1 MFEAFHHFPPPVS
14 MCLINKEFVEL
25 DSGLG
30 SITGR
35 DISSAVTRLQSL
47 WSASGVQCATP
58 VRRQA
63 GRKADGLGEPGVL
76 AALQAQLLSP

>member
-14 MCLINKEFVEL
+14 MYVINKDFVEL

-47 WSASGVQCATP
+47 WFVTRLQTLCDARQEAS
-58 VRRQA
+58 RKK
-63 GRKADGLGEPGVL
+63 GRWSWGTRSVG
-76 AALQAQLLSP
+76 